1 LFFCY
6 QVSVERL
13 FISKRKNALNTQ
25 GFTDLHTH
33 GIGKYHTKTDKPE
46 EILKIAELHA
56 KAGTAAI
63 LPTIY
68 PDSITEMRRNMEAV
82 KMAMELQKKQGTR
95 SRKSEV
101 KTQNPEFSFSLLT
114 PHSSLILGI
123 HLEGPF
129 LSPLK
134 CGALN
139 RKYFLKPMP
148 SSLKKIT
155 EGYEEIIKIITIAPE
170 MPGALK
176 TIEKCSEMGIR
187 VNMGHSDAT
196 YKQAFDGKKAGATGI
211 THIFNAMKPFHH
223 REPGLAGLG
232 LIDKDLYIEVIA
244 DGFHLH
250 PKTLEL
256 IFGIKRLD
264 RIILVTDSVRGSI
277 KKGMPVYGKKGLLA
291 GSGITISDSIKIL
304 QSLGVPDAK
313 IIKAATDN
321 PLRYINLINY

>member
-1 LFFCY
+1 MNAK
-6 QVSVERL
+6 E
-13 FISKRKNALNTQ
+13 FI
-25 GFTDLHTH
+25 DLHTH
-33 GIGKYHTKTDKPE
+33 GVGKYDTNTDKPE

-56 KAGTAAI
+56 KAGTTAI

-68 PDSITEMRRNMEAV
+68 PGSIDKMRRNIEAV
-82 KMAMELQKKQGTR
+82 RIAMNIQSSAKQKASEL
-95 SRKSEV
+95 
-101 KTQNPEFSFSLLT
+101 PSFRASA
-114 PHSSLILGI
+114 LILGV

-129 LSPLK
+129 LNPIK

-139 RKYFLKPMP
+139 RTSFIKPTL
-148 SSLKKIT
+148 SSLKKLIS
-155 EGYEEIIKIITIAPE
+155 GYENIIKVITIAPE
-170 MPGALK
+170 IPGALK
-176 TIEKCSEMGIR
+176 LIEKCSDMGIR

-232 LIDKDLYIEVIA
+232 LIDEDLYIEVIA

-264 RIILVTDSVRGSI
+264 RIMLISDSVKGSN
-277 KKGMPVYGKKGLLA
+277 KKRVPVYGKKGVLA
-291 GSGITISDSIKIL
+291 GSGITIKDSIKTL
-304 QSLGVPDAK
+304 QSIGVPDAE
-313 IIKAATDN
+313 IIEAATDN
-321 PLRYINLINY
+321 PLRYLNANKVCL